1 MKLPSVA
8 PRRRAQDDIN
18 DALRHY
24 LDEGGVELALR
35 FIDALE
41 TAFAH
46 LRNHPSSGSPRYA
59 TLLDLPGLRT
69 RPLHRFP
76 YLLFYVE
83 IDGGIDV
90 WRVLHDKRD
99 IPASLQDDWT
109 PNG

>member
-1 MKLPSVA
+1 MKLPPIA
-8 PRRRAQDDIN
+8 LRRRAQDDID

-46 LRNHPSSGSPRYA
+46 LRNRSPRYA
-59 TLLDLPGLRT
+59 SLLDLPGLRT
-69 RPLHRFP
+69 WPLQRFP

-83 IDGGIDV
+83 IENCIDL

-109 PNG
+109 AND